1 MHDSIRV
8 DMARGTLTHGIL
20 VDAARS
26 PGRYF
31 NIVMPIMIMTITII
45 YSKR

>member
-20 VDAARS
+20 VDAARN
-26 PGRYF
+26 PARYF
-31 NIVMPIMIMTITII
+31 NIVMPIMIMTITINCE
-45 YSKR
+45 KR